1 MPYRSDLRD
10 IHRLLMNKTQK
21 LKEYLSAKETALLAH
36 PLGSGGEDR
45 INLIQIY
52 WLHRKLDGEKKTNA
66 EARNRFLNGLLPAA
80 ANAINQILNDV
91 LVYKHIKV
99 QGQRP

>member
-1 MPYRSDLRD
+1 M
-10 IHRLLMNKTQK
+10 LMNKTQK
-21 LKEYLSAKETALLAH
+21 VKEYLSAKETALLAH
-36 PLGSGGEDR
+36 PLGSDGDDR
-45 INLIQIY
+45 INLLIQIY
-52 WLHRKLDGEKKTNA
+52 RLHRKLDGEKKTDA

-91 LVYKHIKV
+91 LVYKPIKV

>member
-1 MPYRSDLRD
+1 MLV
-10 IHRLLMNKTQK
+10 NKTQK
-21 LKEYLSAKETALLAH
+21 VKEYLSAKETALLAH
-36 PLGSGGEDR
+36 PLESDREDR
-45 INLIQIY
+45 INLLIQIY
-52 WLHRKLDGEKKTNA
+52 RLHRKLDEEKKADA

-91 LVYKHIKV
+91 LVYKLIKV